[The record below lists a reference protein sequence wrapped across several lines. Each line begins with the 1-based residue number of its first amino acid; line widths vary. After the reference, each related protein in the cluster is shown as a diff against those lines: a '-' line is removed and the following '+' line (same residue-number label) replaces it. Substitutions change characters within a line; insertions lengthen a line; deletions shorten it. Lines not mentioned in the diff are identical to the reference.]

1 MNTTAILIGLGPL
14 LGWGL
19 YPTIASKIGGRPVNQ
34 ILGSTLGTLIFAF
47 VFALVNGMSLPTGMD
62 LVFSILS
69 GVGWAIAQIIT
80 FQSFTLIGSSRAMP
94 ITTAFQL
101 LGASLWGVFA
111 LGDWPGMNA
120 KLLGGL
126 ALVLIILGAWM
137 TVWTEEK
144 TQEKANVLKKA
155 VLLLAVGEIGYWAY
169 SAAPQATNIDGM
181 HAFLPQAIGMLLV
194 ALVYSVILSVK
205 DKEKSALAEAV
216 SYKHIFSGFFF
227 AFAALTYLISAQP
240 DMNGLATGFIL
251 SQTSVVL
258 ATLTGIWFLGQK
270 KTKKEMTITIIGL
283 VLILAAAAMTIIKA
297 LIRSCRFYWINKRA
311 S

>member
-34 ILGSTLGTLIFAF
+34 ILGSTLGTLIFALI
-47 VFALVNGMSLPTGMD
+47 FAVVNGMGLPTGMD

-80 FQSFTLIGSSRAMP
+80 FQSFTLVGSSRARP

-111 LGDWPGMNA
+111 LGDWPGVGA

-144 TQEKANVLKKA
+144 TQEKASILKKA

-169 SAAPQATNIDGM
+169 SAAPQATSIDGM

-283 VLILAAAAMTIIKA
+283 VLILAAAAMTVMI
-297 LIRSCRFYWINKRA
+297 
-311 S
+311 

>member
-1 MNTTAILIGLGPL
+1 MNTTALLIGLGPL

-34 ILGSTLGTLIFAF
+34 ILGSTLGTLIFAI
-47 VFALVNGMSLPTGMD
+47 VFALYKGMELPTGSD
-62 LVFSILS
+62 LTFSILS

-111 LGDWPGMNA
+111 LGNWPGATA
-120 KLLGGL
+120 KVLGAF

-137 TVWTEEK
+137 TVWTEKKNTEGS
-144 TQEKANVLKKA
+144 NLLKKA

-169 SAAPQATNIDGM
+169 SAAPQATSIDGM
-181 HAFLPQAIGMLLV
+181 HAFLPQAIGMVIV
-194 ALVYSVILSVK
+194 AVVYSAVLSF
-205 DKEKSALAEAV
+205 KEKSAFIEVV

-270 KTKKEMTITIIGL
+270 KTKKEMTVTVIGL
-283 VLILAAAAMTIIKA
+283 VLILAAATITVMI
-297 LIRSCRFYWINKRA
+297 
-311 S
+311 

>member
-34 ILGSTLGTLIFAF
+34 ILGSTLGTLIFAL
-47 VFALVNGMSLPTGMD
+47 VFAIVNGMGLPTGMD
-62 LVFSILS
+62 LIFSILS

-111 LGDWPGMNA
+111 LGDWPGASA
-120 KLLGGL
+120 KLLGGF

-144 TQEKANVLKKA
+144 TQEKASILKKA

-169 SAAPQATNIDGM
+169 SAAPQATSIDGM

-205 DKEKSALAEAV
+205 DKEKPALTEAV

-240 DMNGLATGFIL
+240 NMNGLATGFIL

-270 KTKKEMTITIIGL
+270 KAKKEMTITIIGL
-283 VLILAAAAMTIIKA
+283 VLILAAAAMTVMI
-297 LIRSCRFYWINKRA
+297 
-311 S
+311 